1 MDGSLFLSLRA
12 LHILLAALWVGAA
25 FLLSVFVMPAVRDVG
40 PAGGQLM
47 ATLQKRKLH
56 AFMGGSAA
64 LTVLTG
70 IWLYWL
76 FTAGLQEQAMF
87 SPGGLAFGIG
97 GLCGLLA
104 MILGGAVLGRGFA
117 RMTALG
123 ERMAA
128 APEAERA
135 VHFEEIAA
143 LRERLGIASRLILL
157 LMIVALLLMAVGHY
171 I

>member
-12 LHILLAALWVGAA
+12 AHILLAALWLGAA
-25 FLLSVFVMPAVRDVG
+25 FLLSMFVMPAVRDVG

-76 FTAGLQEQAMF
+76 FTAGLQEQVMF

-97 GLCGLLA
+97 GMCGLLA
-104 MILGGAVLGRGFA
+104 MILGGTILGRGFA

-123 ERMAA
+123 EKMAT

-135 VHFEEIAA
+135 AHMQEIAV
-143 LRERLGIASRLILL
+143 LRGRLGIASKFILV

-171 I
+171 L